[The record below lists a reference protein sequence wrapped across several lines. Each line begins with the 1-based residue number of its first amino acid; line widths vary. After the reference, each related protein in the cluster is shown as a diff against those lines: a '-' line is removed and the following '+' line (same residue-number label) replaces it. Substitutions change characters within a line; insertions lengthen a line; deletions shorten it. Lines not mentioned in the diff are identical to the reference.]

1 MRQAA
6 RPPLPRLPKNLP
18 HGAQVAVAAG
28 EVLAGLGLLETDPE
42 RRSLY
47 AVLDTRQIDNASQ
60 LARIFYPLL

>member
-18 HGAQVAVAAG
+18 HGAQIAVAAG
-28 EVLAGLGLLETDPE
+28 EVLTGLGLLEPGSE

>member
-1 MRQAA
+1 M
-6 RPPLPRLPKNLP
+6 PRLPKNLP
-18 HGAQVAVAAG
+18 HGAQIAVAAG
-28 EVLAGLGLLETDPE
+28 EVLTGLGLFEPGSE